1 MGPAL
6 GCNVQWYAYWF
17 TVINHTSS
25 HRMKYIMYVFF
36 VLFCLYIENATTSE
50 LNPLG
55 YGARNQ
61 QQRCHVTSR
70 DRDFGNSEVICPTG
84 TQGCRL
90 TILCNNFAPISLVP
104 A

>member
-1 MGPAL
+1 
-6 GCNVQWYAYWF
+6 
-17 TVINHTSS
+17 
-25 HRMKYIMYVFF
+25 MYVFF
-36 VLFCLYIENATTSE
+36 VLFCLYIENATSFGF
-50 LNPLG
+50 G